1 MEMTDI
7 YTKNFNSLT
16 RKEHFSI
23 VNAQLIKYM
32 LSPWKYKGS
41 CIAANIPIKYLPHFK
56 VISKSKKAIN
66 VRYIYR
72 GKSKPGY
79 QRPQSYCHMNMA
91 DTFSLYYR

>member
-56 VISKSKKAIN
+56 VISK
-66 VRYIYR
+66 
-72 GKSKPGY
+72 
-79 QRPQSYCHMNMA
+79 
-91 DTFSLYYR
+91 